1 MTTLKK
7 VLKLR
12 TVIST
17 SVGMALATSCYI
29 AGLQVAIIVE
39 GELAWISILVA
50 GLVCFG
56 QLVLFRAHISIP
68 VGCGH

>member
-12 TVIST
+12 TVVST
-17 SVGMALATSCYI
+17 SSGMALATSCYL
-29 AGLQVAIIVE
+29 AGIQVATIVV

-50 GLVCFG
+50 GFFCLLSSMCFS
-56 QLVLFRAHISIP
+56 VLTSLY
-68 VGCGH
+68 